1 MDEPI
6 YEITVSMNATQT
18 RGFFQTI
25 DNAVKNWPGGHPVE
39 QEILTNLRDQ
49 AYRMV
54 LEAQFEG

>member
-6 YEITVSMNATQT
+6 YELTVSMSASQT
-18 RGFFQTI
+18 RGFYQTMH
-25 DNAVKNWPGGHPVE
+25 NALERWPGGHPRE
-39 QEILTNLRDQ
+39 QEILTDLRNQ